1 MLSQLNR
8 IYTRQ
13 PPHSEFWAGT
23 NSASDAAEQPGAQ
36 MVGAHALMLENGK
49 RVEALVLENGER
61 VEALFEVGGKKQW
74 FGGVVVVKNAGTG
87 SYHVKFDDEEESDF
101 TGDKHASLAFDCAGD
116 DSDLCYPGDDPEFRR
131 ESWPWADWL
140 KLYLPDLLL
149 TVYRAA
155 RRNASLSHTLYFDQL
170 QNPEHFLDSVLEF
183 HHSNFCD
190 VRILRF
196 EEADTASS
204 AGTPA
209 QTKRRRS

>member
-1 MLSQLNR
+1 MMRRGLKSGL
-8 IYTRQ
+8 
-13 PPHSEFWAGT
+13 A
-23 NSASDAAEQPGAQ
+23 
-36 MVGAHALMLENGK
+36 
-49 RVEALVLENGER
+49 
-61 VEALFEVGGKKQW
+61 
-74 FGGVVVVKNAGTG
+74 
-87 SYHVKFDDEEESDF
+87 
-101 TGDKHASLAFDCAGD
+101 ASLLLKMPMTACIASSSTTTKKPTLQAIITPLSPFDCACD
-116 DSDLCYPGDDPEFRR
+116 DSDLCYAGNDPDLRR
-131 ESWPWADWL
+131 ESWPWAAWL

-170 QNPEHFLDSVLEF
+170 QNPEYFLDSVSEF

-209 QTKRRRS
+209 QTKRQRR